1 MVASEYMWVK
11 LLKKWGGYEA
21 GQTIRLGRSKG
32 ESRIVAGIAEE
43 AKEPKPVETATL
55 TPKAETAV
63 LDRKAKAEAKA
74 EAKAKAR
81 AEAEKKAKSEAEEK
95 AKVEVEEKVEEKEV
109 EPDNR
114 KGYDNGWRK

>member
-11 LLKKWGGYEA
+11 LLKKWGGYEE

-32 ESRIVAGIAEE
+32 EGRIVAGIAEE
-43 AKEPKPVETATL
+43 ANEPKPVETATL
-55 TPKAETAV
+55 VPKAETAM
-63 LDRKAKAEAKA
+63 LKRNAKV
-74 EAKAKAR
+74 EAKAKAK

-114 KGYDNGWRK
+114 KGYNNGWNK